1 MYAYPDVIKFLR
13 TIDDLFT
20 SRSSVAEVG
29 GGGGGAGS
37 SLILGKK
44 IRNNRREESQQ
55 GNKTPLATSEM
66 HLGM

>member
-29 GGGGGAGS
+29 GGGGGQV
-37 SLILGKK
+37 LPLFWVKK
-44 IRNNRREESQQ
+44 
-55 GNKTPLATSEM
+55 
-66 HLGM
+66 

>member
-20 SRSSVAEVG
+20 IRSSVAE
-29 GGGGGAGS
+29 
-37 SLILGKK
+37 LGQALPLFWVKK
-44 IRNNRREESQQ
+44 KRNNRREESQQ
-55 GNKTPLATSEM
+55 GNKIKPPLATSEM

>member
-29 GGGGGAGS
+29 GGGGGGRFFPYF
-37 SLILGKK
+37 G
-44 IRNNRREESQQ
+44 
-55 GNKTPLATSEM
+55 
-66 HLGM
+66 